1 MLKIKDLNF
10 SRGKNNILKEI
21 ELNIEKKEFIGIIG
35 ENGCVKST
43 LLKNVYRI
51 HKPEK
56 NCVCLNEKEI
66 NEYSVKDLAK
76 NLAVLSQN
84 QKVSFDFTVKEIVE
98 MGLYAKSSSLSKK
111 EIRERIDNSLE
122 EVGMFG
128 FKDKSFLVL
137 SGGGMQR
144 VLIARAI
151 AQETDIYHFNLGF
164 IQASTSQTSNEMV
177 DWAFGG
183 YPTLSEDNGQDV
195 SQYQAMKKVIKDLRN
210 NGGDIII
217 SVGGLSGTALWEATN
232 DVDKLTNTYRD
243 IVNGFGLTRIDLDIE
258 GPAQNYQKNVLNAK
272 AIKQVQDETNVEVVL
287 TLAVLPT
294 GLTYEGLNVLTAYL
308 EAGVDIKI
316 VNLMTMCY

>member
-10 SRGKNNILKEI
+10 SIGKNNILKEI

-35 ENGCVKST
+35 ENGCGKST
-43 LLKNVYRI
+43 LLKNIYRI

-56 NCVCLNEKEI
+56 NCVFLNEKEI

-137 SGGGMQR
+137 SGGEMQR

-151 AQETDIYHFNLGF
+151 AQETDIL
-164 IQASTSQTSNEMV
+164 ILDE
-177 DWAFGG
+177 
-183 YPTLSEDNGQDV
+183 PTNHLDIRY
-195 SQYQAMKKVIKDLRN
+195 QYQIMDLVKKLDKTVIAV
-210 NGGDIII
+210 IH
-217 SVGGLSGTALWEATN
+217 
-232 DVDKLTNTYRD
+232 DVNIASRYCDY
-243 IVNGFGLTRIDLDIE
+243 IV
-258 GPAQNYQKNVLNAK
+258 
-272 AIKQVQDETNVEVVL
+272 AIKNGKIIYKGTPKEVLTKERVKDIFDIDVEVIEHPYNKKPL
-287 TLAVLPT
+287 II
-294 GLTYEGLNVLTAYL
+294 YL
-308 EAGVDIKI
+308 
-316 VNLMTMCY
+316 